1 MKSFMFFRHRKSGK
15 KLPPEGMS
23 AADIQKQSSICTGE
37 TVIGFYD
44 PKTDRLLQ
52 AVVVRSAQDVA
63 DYYRMYGFEPPSKL

>member
-1 MKSFMFFRHRKSGK
+1 MFFRHRKNGK

-52 AVVVRSAQDVA
+52 AVVVRSVQDVA

>member
-1 MKSFMFFRHRKSGK
+1 MFFRHRKNGK
-15 KLPPEGMS
+15 KLPPEGMR

-52 AVVVRSAQDVA
+52 AVVVRSVQDVA

>member
-1 MKSFMFFRHRKSGK
+1 MFFRHRKNGK
-15 KLPPEGMS
+15 KFPPEGMRV
-23 AADIQKQSSICTGE
+23 ADIQKQSSICTGE

>member
-1 MKSFMFFRHRKSGK
+1 MFFRHIKNGK

>member
-1 MKSFMFFRHRKSGK
+1 MFFRHRKNGK
-15 KLPPEGMS
+15 KNTPEGMS
-23 AADIQKQSSICTGE
+23 AADNQKKSSICTGE